1 MTKFVLNWLLRVKSL
16 NEVTMRNQSAVCKL
30 SAFFEFLFSATLQ
43 KTCFVYSMSV
53 KALVL
58 IRRASKKSAL
68 LWYNKWNRRLVQ
80 RNSLKKLTTTKILTN
95 MVIYIKWPSP
105 SPILNPFENSETFWA
120 LDGNWSVT
128 FWTSTPFCFPLKL
141 QVRYM
146 NTYFFHMY
154 ASFLVWLY
162 GFVAVLVISLLSL
175 AGIAVIPSMKGQ
187 AYKKIIIV
195 LVGLAIGTL
204 AGDALLHLI
213 PHVCS

>member
-1 MTKFVLNWLLRVKSL
+1 
-16 NEVTMRNQSAVCKL
+16 
-30 SAFFEFLFSATLQ
+30 
-43 KTCFVYSMSV
+43 
-53 KALVL
+53 
-58 IRRASKKSAL
+58 
-68 LWYNKWNRRLVQ
+68 
-80 RNSLKKLTTTKILTN
+80 
-95 MVIYIKWPSP
+95 
-105 SPILNPFENSETFWA
+105 
-120 LDGNWSVT
+120 
-128 FWTSTPFCFPLKL
+128 
-141 QVRYM
+141 M